1 MHYTNSQVPMLDAH
15 CLYYYITIVTI
26 INIIIIT
33 ITIAIAIIVILT
45 QPVKAEGCPP

>member
-15 CLYYYITIVTI
+15 SLYYYITIVTI

-33 ITIAIAIIVILT
+33 ITIAIIVILT